1 MIDDKKTIGW
11 TRPFCSSYLCP
22 GAVDSPVPELTSNKR
37 EEMSTKR
44 DINPYLVGQTLKDY
58 EVFYQIDNMMIG
70 ICPL

>member
-37 EEMSTKR
+37 EEMRTKR
-44 DINPYLVGQTLKDY
+44 DINPHLVGQTLE
-58 EVFYQIDNMMIG
+58 EVFKIKSYFIRLI
-70 ICPL
+70 IR